1 MADSSPRPNAL
12 APIKAR
18 SLAPINSSSL
28 PPILTNRSLPPI
40 QNNADILP
48 IYPKLPGL
56 VPSTTNNEFHDS
68 DDENQ
73 PVPVLPVTH
82 IRNLPQYPQPN
93 TNGVSNNNNPYVR
106 DRGRNNEAELRP
118 VLPDSNTSGLQSFVA
133 VGKQQTYMLWS
144 ILSAVVLFPTLFWIP
159 AVICSRKAK
168 AHFRQNKQEEGRKRA
183 RDALI
188 FNILCVKLAIIISI
202 VLITNQK
209 NFFGPKI
216 SAPKPN
222 KFDCSNCDCWTY
234 CRGEN
239 SSIIIETVIYDYY
252 WTCYDTY
259 ASYTLYQY
267 DLRYVD
273 CIRKKIDSVWTYL
286 CRNAYF

>member
-1 MADSSPRPNAL
+1 MADSTPRPNAL

-40 QNNADILP
+40 QNNAAILP

-144 ILSAVVLFPTLFWIP
+144 ILSAVVLFPTLFWIQQMP
-159 AVICSRKAK
+159 V
-168 AHFRQNKQEEGRKRA
+168 
-183 RDALI
+183 
-188 FNILCVKLAIIISI
+188 
-202 VLITNQK
+202 
-209 NFFGPKI
+209 
-216 SAPKPN
+216 
-222 KFDCSNCDCWTY
+222 
-234 CRGEN
+234 
-239 SSIIIETVIYDYY
+239 
-252 WTCYDTY
+252 
-259 ASYTLYQY
+259 
-267 DLRYVD
+267 
-273 CIRKKIDSVWTYL
+273 
-286 CRNAYF
+286 